1 MAKLISFS
9 EGDFPLSIV
18 YQYRIGTTSK
28 VIYISVLLAVMMFL
42 GAMPFIHTPISVK
55 GHGILQAAI
64 ERSELTAPVSGRIIR
79 TMMKDNKNVNS
90 GDTLVIIDATLE
102 IQQKRLILER
112 YRSINKFLADIKQ
125 LMKYSDRALI
135 ENLDLNL
142 GTSLYN
148 ASWGQFSQELLQ
160 KRHMREQAHKNLTR
174 YTSLYKNNVI
184 SLAEF
189 EKFSFEYD
197 HAVSEYSLLINRY
210 KSQWQAETLNY
221 NEELRQ
227 LKGSRTEIEQQQRL
241 YVILAPFS
249 GSLQNLAGLQ
259 AGSYVFANQRI
270 AEISPDGQ
278 LTAYSFIKPADIGM
292 IKIGQ
297 LVNFQMHAFDYSR
310 WGLLSGEVLDISDDI
325 ILLNNTEPV
334 FKVKCSLDKNYL
346 ELSNNTKGYL
356 KKGMNF
362 TARFN
367 IADRSLFQLLYDK
380 AEDWIDPDFQEKID

>member
-9 EGDFPLSIV
+9 EEDFPLSIV
-18 YQYRIGTTSK
+18 YQYRIRTASK
-28 VIYISVLLAVMMFL
+28 VIYISVLLAVMIAL
-42 GAMPFIHTPISVK
+42 GALPFIHTRISVK
-55 GHGILQAAI
+55 GDGVLQAAI

-79 TMMKDNKNVNS
+79 TIMKDNKNVVS
-90 GDTLVIIDATLE
+90 GDTLIIIDATLE
-102 IQQKRLILER
+102 IQQKHLIDER
-112 YRSINKFLADIKQ
+112 YRSIYRFLGDIKQ
-125 LMKYSDRALI
+125 LMKYSGRTLI
-135 ENLDLNL
+135 DNLNL
-142 GTSLYN
+142 KLVTSQYN
-148 ASWGQFSQELLQ
+148 ASWEQFSLELLQ

-221 NEELRQ
+221 NEELRK
-227 LKGSRTEIEQQQRL
+227 LKASRTEIEQQQKL
-241 YVILAPFS
+241 YIILAPFS
-249 GSLQNLAGLQ
+249 GSLQNLTGLQ

-270 AEISPDGQ
+270 AEISPDAQ
-278 LTAYSFIKPADIGM
+278 LTAYCFIKPANIGM
-292 IKIGQ
+292 IKVGQ
-297 LVNFQMHAFDYSR
+297 QINFQMHAFDYSR

-325 ILLNNTEPV
+325 ILINNTQPV

-380 AEDWIDPDFQEKID
+380 AEDWVDHDFQERIN